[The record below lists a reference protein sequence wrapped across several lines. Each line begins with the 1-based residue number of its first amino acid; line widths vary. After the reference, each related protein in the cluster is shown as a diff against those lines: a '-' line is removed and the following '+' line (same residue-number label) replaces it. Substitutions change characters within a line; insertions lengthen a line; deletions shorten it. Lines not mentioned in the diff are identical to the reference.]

1 MNDAPDPSAVN
12 ARIVY
17 WGAEGAGKRTNLR
30 VIHAKLRPD
39 HRGELRSMPTR
50 LDPTVTY
57 TTLPIELGEVSGVRT
72 RLQIVAVP
80 GEREHAP
87 TRKQLLDRTDGVV
100 LVLDAR
106 REKLAENLASFEE
119 LKSALVAYGRRI
131 DEMPL
136 VVQYNKRDA
145 ADPYALED
153 LHRKLA
159 LRGVAAFEAVAKDG
173 TGVLQT
179 LTTISKRVIR
189 SLREHAPQ
197 PAATPA
203 SAARPAAARA
213 APAAE
218 PGANAATQVRFA
230 PAPTAAAA
238 RATPPPGVTQLIDRA
253 AFEATH
259 SSPRV
264 APPPGTSQLLE
275 HVVSPED
282 SQPNMAA
289 APATFVD
296 TVLETESLFDASFEA
311 AKRASTARPDA
322 ANSARPALLKPAKP
336 SVELDAADADSGLA
350 IEPAGPAQPTP
361 DGLRIPLFVRDSS
374 GQRRKLTLSL
384 RFESEDA

>member
-30 VIHAKLRPD
+30 VIHAKLRAD

-50 LDPTVTY
+50 LDPTVTF

-72 RLQIVAVP
+72 RIQIVAVP

-106 REKLAENLASFEE
+106 REKLPENLASFEE
-119 LKSALVAYGRRI
+119 LKSALAAYGRRI

-189 SLREHAPQ
+189 SLRERAPEL
-197 PAATPA
+197 AA
-203 SAARPAAARA
+203 SSV
-213 APAAE
+213 APA
-218 PGANAATQVRFA
+218 PSANAATQVRLAPPPSAA
-230 PAPTAAAA
+230 PARPASA
-238 RATPPPGVTQLIDRA
+238 PGVTQLIDRG
-253 AFEATH
+253 AFEATLAR
-259 SSPRV
+259 PR
-264 APPPGTSQLLE
+264 AAQPRE

-282 SQPNMAA
+282 SQPNLAA
-289 APATFVD
+289 APATFAE
-296 TVLETESLFDASFEA
+296 TVSEAESFFGASFEA
-311 AKRASTARPDA
+311 AKRASTAPGE
-322 ANSARPALLKPAKP
+322 SQKTARTAPARSTQPI
-336 SVELDAADADSGLA
+336 VEIDDGDGGLA

-361 DGLRIPLFVRDSS
+361 DGLRIPLLVRDAN
-374 GQRRKLTLSL
+374 GRRRKLTLSL
-384 RFESEDA
+384 RLESEDV